1 MEHRTESEN
10 YVVRFPEKD
19 KGKSKSRSGTSYV
32 LLSLCLFL
40 CGLWLY
46 SEYKA
51 NGELN
56 PRWSV
61 ECLVLAV
68 PTFFIA
74 AVGHI
79 LTKPVSEKV
88 IRVSGETFCFDI
100 DGVKGESHYF
110 TEITKVKSRGTLL
123 MGGKCLR
130 VGDINIHIYIG
141 ENDVAY
147 FTMKMEN
154 SDRLLQKL
162 MEIGR
167 VPGELAGYKENEWE

>member
-1 MEHRTESEN
+1 MEQQIESEN
-10 YVVRFPEKD
+10 YVVRFSEKD

-32 LLSLCLFL
+32 LLFLWLFL

-56 PRWSV
+56 LRWSV
-61 ECLVLAV
+61 ECLVLTV
-68 PTFFIA
+68 PTVFF
-74 AVGHI
+74 VLVCHV
-79 LTKPVSEKV
+79 LTRPVSEKV
-88 IRVSGETFCFDI
+88 IHVSGETFCFGI
-100 DGVKGESHYF
+100 DGVKGESHCF
-110 TEITKVKSRGTLL
+110 SEITKVKSRGTLL

-130 VGDINIHIYIG
+130 VGDTNIHIYIG
-141 ENDVAY
+141 ENDAAY

-162 MEIGR
+162 VEIGR
-167 VPGELAGYKENEWE
+167 VPGELAGYKESKRE